1 MKHSDECSK
10 IMDTYLELDKGERI
24 PWKVT
29 LHLLTCSK
37 CRKQV
42 KMLKAAEKIARSP
55 IEIPVPID
63 DSSILAVMSKINP
76 DYQNYKNPISIA
88 KWIIAGVVMILF
100 MLTFGLSSYQ
110 KADKAIM
117 ISFYILFACVV
128 TAYCAMFVGTN
139 MDYFVKLIN
148 AKKIKLD

>member
-139 MDYFVKLIN
+139 IDYFVKLIN

>member
-88 KWIIAGVVMILF
+88 KWIIAGVIMILF

>member
-88 KWIIAGVVMILF
+88 KWIIAGVIMILF
-100 MLTFGLSSYQ
+100 MLTHH
-110 KADKAIM
+110 I
-117 ISFYILFACVV
+117 
-128 TAYCAMFVGTN
+128 
-139 MDYFVKLIN
+139 
-148 AKKIKLD
+148 